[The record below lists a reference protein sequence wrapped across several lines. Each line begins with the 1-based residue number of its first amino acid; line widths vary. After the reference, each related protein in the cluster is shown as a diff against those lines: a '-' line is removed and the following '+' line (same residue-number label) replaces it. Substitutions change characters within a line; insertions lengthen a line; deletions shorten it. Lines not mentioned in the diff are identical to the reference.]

1 MELFYY
7 LLALVWGSIWAAFLQ
22 WTRPGWFLANKRTW
36 LTVIVGVGVD
46 LLIILGILSVVPST
60 VPLFTWLRM
69 VAVFALSSVPIIAR
83 SIYNELLE
91 QDEVMADVRKS
102 HE

>member
-7 LLALVWGSIWAAFLQ
+7 LLALVWGVFWASFLQ

-36 LTVIVGVGVD
+36 LSVVVGVGVD
-46 LLIILGILSVVPST
+46 LGIILGILYVKPLSQ
-60 VPLFTWLRM
+60 PLFTWLRII
-69 VAVFALSSVPIIAR
+69 VVFALSSIPIIVR

-91 QDEVMADVRKS
+91 QDEVMADVRKQQR
-102 HE
+102 